1 MKSRKMRRESPL
13 SSSLGGFLICALSLF
28 GCCFVAAA
36 VLLLFERPIAAIPAA
51 ALAVSI
57 LSGALSGLFTRQR
70 KSGWVGAV
78 ALVALWIL
86 LGVIF
91 TKGHFPATALV
102 GAATFLVCHL
112 LCKLMPE
119 KKRKK
124 KSFR

>member
-1 MKSRKMRRESPL
+1 M
-13 SSSLGGFLICALSLF
+13 ICALSLF

-36 VLLLFERPIAAIPAA
+36 VLGLFERPVAAVPAA
-51 ALAVSI
+51 ALAVSL
-57 LSGALSGLFTRQR
+57 LSGTLSGILTRG
-70 KSGWVGAV
+70 KKNGWVGAV

-86 LGVIF
+86 LGVIC